1 MLFIRAIAVSQLQT
15 KSSLH
20 HSLVVTYILKWI
32 IQPLQPCGFLSC
44 KVLPGSRW
52 YWWVNSR
59 WTQEALFPK
68 LPSTLWRSR
77 STFIQHSSC
86 LSLRWKKTGNPEQ
99 PLHYLLLTE
108 TNQLC
113 LSSPTYPKTDRGLDD
128 VGQTNNDLSSFHTE
142 SGKPKRKTSQ
152 TLLSL
157 LSKTE
162 MSDRH
167 LNPSDARWG

>member
-15 KSSLH
+15 KSILH
-20 HSLVVTYILKWI
+20 HSLVVTYTLKWI
-32 IQPLQPCGFLSC
+32 IQPLQPYGFLSR
-44 KVLPGSRW
+44 KVLTGSRW

-77 STFIQHSSC
+77 SPFIQHSSC
-86 LSLRWKKTGNPEQ
+86 LSLRCKKTGNPEQ
-99 PLHYLLLTE
+99 PLLTE

-152 TLLSL
+152 ILLYL
-157 LSKTE
+157 CFQKQKCLTVI
-162 MSDRH
+162 
-167 LNPSDARWG
+167 